1 MHFLTDRYQ
10 IICHI
15 RICTKKARRPTFL
28 QAVGLEVFSSICFF
42 ISVFLGQR
50 LPHLRLRDHRT
61 GPVRMSGS

>member
-28 QAVGLEVFSSICFF
+28 QAVGLEAFF
-42 ISVFLGQR
+42 IDIIFSTCPGQR
-50 LPHLRLRDHRT
+50 LPHLRLRDHTR
-61 GPVRMSGS
+61 PVRMSGS